1 MSKSSVL
8 VLDDDVAVCRI
19 LNRILSEEEYQV
31 STSQTVK
38 DAVAAIEEKPFD
50 AYVLDFRLPD
60 GSGLDVAQALRSLG
74 SEAPIIFISGY
85 DASAVAEKAKS
96 LRVFDIVE
104 KPFSRDAICDVV
116 KKSLASTKG
125 LVSSESEDTAVP
137 AEAPPAKKRTISV
150 PILVAVI
157 LLVLAVA
164 CLGVYLVVQGH

>member
-1 MSKSSVL
+1 MNKSSVL

-38 DAVAAIEEKPFD
+38 DAVAAIETKPFD

-60 GSGLDVAQALRSLG
+60 GSGLDVAQTLRSHG

-85 DASAVAEKAKS
+85 DSSMIAEKAES

-104 KPFSRDAICDVV
+104 KPFSREAICDVV
-116 KKSLASTKG
+116 RKSLQTTKG
-125 LVSSESEDTAVP
+125 PNGSQPEKP
-137 AEAPPAKKRTISV
+137 ALAEEVAPKKRSVSISV
-150 PILVAVI
+150 IAVVI
-157 LLVLAVA
+157 LL
-164 CLGVYLVVQGH
+164 LVVAGLAIYLLSHGP

>member
-1 MSKSSVL
+1 MNKLSVL

-38 DAVAAIEEKPFD
+38 DAVAAIREKPFD

-60 GSGLDVAQALRSLG
+60 GSGLDVAQTLRSNG

-85 DASAVAEKAKS
+85 DSSMIAEKAES

-116 KKSLASTKG
+116 KKSLEVTKG
-125 LVSSESEDTAVP
+125 PMRSEPEEPTP
-137 AEAPPAKKRTISV
+137 AAEAKKRSFSV
-150 PILVAVI
+150 PIVAVVI
-157 LLVLAVA
+157 LLL
-164 CLGVYLVVQGH
+164 LVVGLAIYLLSHGP